1 MEIISLY
8 NIIFDDFFNDFNNN
22 NEIYKP
28 SFHRDSSYVTSY
40 PLLSMATVVKSLK
53 FRKASQQISREVFFD
68 KSISTLSKLVRLAE
82 DAICN
87 AAASISFIKFRRC
100 ALEFRGSSPLLIFF
114 KYFLKEIVFTLWYI
128 SGTRCSAWSE

>member
-1 MEIISLY
+1 
-8 NIIFDDFFNDFNNN
+8 
-22 NEIYKP
+22 
-28 SFHRDSSYVTSY
+28 
-40 PLLSMATVVKSLK
+40 MATVVKSLK
-53 FRKASQQISREVFFD
+53 FRKQISREVFFD

-128 SGTRCSAWSE
+128 SVTVLRVKVSLLTKSLTEHELFAPGNSVFLSQQFQKTIFSQ

>member
-1 MEIISLY
+1 
-8 NIIFDDFFNDFNNN
+8 
-22 NEIYKP
+22 
-28 SFHRDSSYVTSY
+28 
-40 PLLSMATVVKSLK
+40 MATVVKSLK

-128 SGTRCSAWSE
+128 SEHGARSKSFSSDKIVDPSTSYLPLEIWYFYRNNFF

>member
-1 MEIISLY
+1 
-8 NIIFDDFFNDFNNN
+8 
-22 NEIYKP
+22 
-28 SFHRDSSYVTSY
+28 
-40 PLLSMATVVKSLK
+40 MATVVKSLK

-114 KYFLKEIVFTLWYI
+114 KYFLKEIVFTLWHI
-128 SGTRCSAWSE
+128 SATVLRVKVSLLTKSLTRARAICPWKFGIFIATISENNFFSVKYKP